1 MPTEDEVE
9 EDLGEVGIDSDAAP
23 GTGPADSPRRK
34 RRRRNRNRNDAAM
47 AGDKGKGSPPAAT
60 KRPGRHRRRSD

>member
-23 GTGPADSPRRK
+23 GTGPADSSRRK
-34 RRRRNRNRNDAAM
+34 RRRRNRNRNERGGDRS
-47 AGDKGKGSPPAAT
+47 GDKGKGGTP
-60 KRPGRHRRRSD
+60 RSD